1 MTECTAL
8 PCSST
13 TPFGGLAF
21 EIINANG
28 TAIAGRG
35 GIGVVG
41 DNSVGT
47 GYGLYGF
54 SNTGTGVIGISSSG
68 SYGVWGSH
76 TKSFGVF
83 GQSNSSVGVFGQS
96 NSSIGVIGRSE
107 TGYGVYGAVGS
118 SSGYAGVFVGRVY
131 VSGLLIKAGGGF
143 KIDHPIDSANKYLNH
158 SFVESS
164 EMKNVYDGVVTLD
177 SRGEAVVHLPDWFEA
192 LNQHFR
198 YQLTCIGEYA
208 PIFIAK
214 EIERSRL
221 RNSFKIAGGRSGMKV
236 SWQVT
241 GIRKDAWAN
250 ANQILVEEEKSA
262 EERGYYLHPEVCG
275 QPEDRSVEWA
285 SNPELMRQMREQIQ
299 NPPSIA
305 MPEMPRE

>member
-21 EIINANG
+21 EIINPYGSAILGRSDNTGAGVIG
-28 TAIAGRG
+28 TSTSSTGVHGSSGSNFGVYGSSNSSTGVYGKSDYIAVYGSSISLTG
-35 GIGVVG
+35 TNYGVVG
-41 DNSVGT
+41 S
-47 GYGLYGF
+47 GY
-54 SNTGTGVIGISSSG
+54 SSSG
-68 SYGVWGSH
+68 
-76 TKSFGVF
+76 
-83 GQSNSSVGVFGQS
+83 NA
-96 NSSIGVIGRSE
+96 
-107 TGYGVYGAVGS
+107 YGVYGFIGNS
-118 SSGYAGVFVGRVY
+118 PGYAGYFNGKVR
-131 VSGLLIKAGGGF
+131 VSGFLEKAGGGF

-299 NPPSIA
+299 NPPSTTI
-305 MPEMPRE
+305 PEMPRE